1 MENRSTGHKGAKGEE
16 RSSAARR
23 SRSSRG
29 TDRQEIEWQYEVPHD
44 LDEVREW
51 LGGQGPGGCGLA
63 VLVGS
68 FKEFTDTYYDTED
81 WRLYRAGY
89 ALRVR
94 RDALGTGSEATVK
107 SPISSVGNLHRWR
120 EISEPVKSDEVGA
133 LLRAPGPVGVRLR
146 ALLGPGKLRR
156 IFEVRTRR
164 QTFDLLHAGQYADP
178 EKMQTGGSTN
188 TIRIGEV
195 ALDDSEIP
203 IGEGSARLMCVEVEA
218 DPSATTAS
226 SKLEGFVKAMERDLG
241 LRPAASSKFE
251 AGPSATGQNPDEEA
265 EVGGKDAKNASRRT
279 ALEQG
284 HVDAPG

>member
-63 VLVGS
+63 VLEGS

-94 RDALGTGSEATVK
+94 RDASGSEATMK
-107 SPISSVGNLHRWR
+107 SPVSDAAGNLRRWR
-120 EISEPVKSDEVGA
+120 EISEPLKSDEVDA
-133 LLRAPGPVGVRLR
+133 PLKAPGPVGVRSR
-146 ALLGPGKLRR
+146 ALVGPCKMRR
-156 IFEVRTRR
+156 IFEVHTRR
-164 QTFDLLHAGQYADP
+164 QTFDLLLAGRPAHP
-178 EKMQTGGSTN
+178 EKAQTGGSAGAT
-188 TIRIGEV
+188 RIGEV

-203 IGEGSARLMCVEVEA
+203 LDKGTSRLTRLEVEA
-218 DPSATTAS
+218 DASAATAS
-226 SKLEGFVKAMERDLG
+226 SKLEGFVKAMEEDLG
-241 LRPAASSKFE
+241 LRPTKASKYE
-251 AGPSATGQNPDEEA
+251 AGLSATGQNPDGEA
-265 EVGGKDAKNASRRT
+265 SSEPQAGGKGAKK
-279 ALEQG
+279 E
-284 HVDAPG
+284 